1 LKFPTKLVN
10 FDPCPG
16 DPYRPVATPIYQTA
30 TFEQESAV
38 SFGQYDYSRSGNPT
52 RTVLEGQIARIENG
66 ARAFCFSSGLAAITA
81 ATRLLSAG
89 DEIVAADDLY
99 GGAYRLFS
107 KILVRTGI
115 TVRYVRADDLDS
127 FRQAMSPRTRMV
139 YIETPTNPLMRVI
152 DIAALAKI
160 AHDNHAILAVDN
172 SLMSPYFQNPLD
184 LGADVVMHSATKF
197 LCGHSDV
204 TGGAVIVNDKA
215 IADQIYL
222 IQNGEG
228 TALAPFDTYL
238 LLRGLM
244 TLSLR
249 QDKQQANAQ
258 KVAEFL
264 ASHPLVE
271 NVYYVGL
278 PSHPGRDLHFKQ
290 ERGAGS
296 ILSFTTDSL
305 ETSRRV
311 VESVRLFGITV
322 SFGSINSSIS
332 IPHCMSHSSIPPEVR
347 ENNSVTPN
355 LVRVS
360 IGIEDANDLIEDL
373 RAALAV
379 AADAKA
385 ATKEAQAAR

>member
-1 LKFPTKLVN
+1 
-10 FDPCPG
+10 
-16 DPYRPVATPIYQTA
+16 
-30 TFEQESAV
+30 
-38 SFGQYDYSRSGNPT
+38 
-52 RTVLEGQIARIENG
+52 
-66 ARAFCFSSGLAAITA
+66 
-81 ATRLLSAG
+81 
-89 DEIVAADDLY
+89 
-99 GGAYRLFS
+99 
-107 KILVRTGI
+107 
-115 TVRYVRADDLDS
+115 
-127 FRQAMSPRTRMV
+127 
-139 YIETPTNPLMRVI
+139 
-152 DIAALAKI
+152 
-160 AHDNHAILAVDN
+160 
-172 SLMSPYFQNPLD
+172 
-184 LGADVVMHSATKF
+184 
-197 LCGHSDV
+197 
-204 TGGAVIVNDKA
+204 VNDKA

-264 ASHPLVE
+264 DKHPLIE

-278 PSHPGRDLHFKQ
+278 PDHPGRDLHFKQ
-290 ERGAGS
+290 ARGAGS

-360 IGIEDANDLIEDL
+360 IGIEDPDDLIADL
-373 RAALAV
+373 DAALAV
-379 AADAKA
+379 ASAAKSGTA
-385 ATKEAQAAR
+385 KEAQAAR